1 MQRYKIGHDALGLF
15 VGPAPAS
22 GYHFVTDQGVFNNNP
37 GAAHNINLVSPL
49 NRIQNISYDISAPR
63 TDLKALGRLG
73 NLSREFQDKPTVNL
87 NFDYVPMGVI
97 NEAKMGFY
105 VNYPKIQSNPE
116 SIFPDNDAVFL
127 FEGFNTRELTRE
139 NVAIG
144 YPFAYRDC
152 RNIFLAISTNEGHD
166 FNKTGFVPYDE
177 MNVVAFGNCYIE
189 SFKARAAV
197 GDFPL
202 NSVSYVCDNIGYYA
216 SGSGISIPAINTKT
230 YEQYSGTYCSISNNM
245 PAETVSVLLPGDIQ
259 LDIKSWN
266 KATGI
271 HAFYGTGYNA
281 TVENSQVDNL
291 GIDFSNISIEG
302 YDIGINFTRTPLKS
316 LTHRLPLDRKISWPA
331 YASLAFDITENKYLS
346 GSLQSLVN
354 RDEEYYISIKLNN
367 PTCPAIPQGVGVQ
380 YNFKRAKFAGV
391 SHQENVGAFSRA
403 NLSFVA
409 ELDPNDLSKGLMI
422 SGLLNIDTTITESL
436 LLAEEGDFI
445 TTEEGEFVIVS
456 DQFSLFQIG
465 SS

>member
-1 MQRYKIGHDALGLF
+1 MIFHIPNEGKNNAHLTKLGL
-15 VGPAPAS
+15 
-22 GYHFVTDQGVFNNNP
+22 YP
-37 GAAHNINLVSPL
+37 GAADNL
-49 NRIQNISYDISAPR
+49 IIAPDG
-63 TDLKALGRLG
+63 TAYFVDLKALGKLG

-87 NFDYVPMGVI
+87 NFDYVPMGVM

-177 MNVVAFGNCYIE
+177 MNVVGFGNCYIE

-291 GIDFSNISIEG
+291 GIDFENISIEG
-302 YDIGINFTRTPLKS
+302 YDIGINFTRVPLKS
-316 LTHRLPLDRKISWPA
+316 LTHRLPLDRKIGWPA

-354 RDEEYYISIKLNN
+354 RDEEYFVSVKMHNPKCESIF
-367 PTCPAIPQGVGVQ
+367 QGIGVQ
-380 YNFKRAKFAGV
+380 YNFKRAKFTSV
-391 SHQENVGAFSRA
+391 THQESVGAFSRA
-403 NLSFVA
+403 SLSFMV
-409 ELDPNDLSKGLMI
+409 EVDPNDISKGLMI
-422 SGLLNIDTTITESL
+422 SGLLNIDTTVVESL
-436 LLAEEGDFI
+436 LLAEEGQFI
-445 TTEEGEFVIVS
+445 VTENSDYLVVS
-456 DQFSLFQIG
+456 DSVSLYQIG
-465 SS
+465 AS